1 MYHAYVYYLV
11 NSASILDIVERNL
24 SVQGVILCLVLVF
37 VVVDEVLEGTVG
49 DGDKHNQGSCE
60 YHPKLELFAYLPH
73 VRGLF
78 KLLV

>member
-37 VVVDEVLEGTVG
+37 VVVDEVLE
-49 DGDKHNQGSCE
+49 
-60 YHPKLELFAYLPH
+60 ELL
-73 VRGLF
+73 VEISTIRGLVNITQSLNYLRTSLMSVVCSSF
-78 KLLV
+78 